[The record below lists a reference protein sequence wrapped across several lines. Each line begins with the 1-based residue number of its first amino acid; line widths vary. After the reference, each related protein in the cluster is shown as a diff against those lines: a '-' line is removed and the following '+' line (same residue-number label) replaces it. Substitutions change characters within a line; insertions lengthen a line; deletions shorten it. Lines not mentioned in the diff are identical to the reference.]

1 MFLYIVKW
9 SLIYITTIY
18 LLHNLYLFFEENITS
33 TIYKD
38 HNATASIEMQSIN
51 NILSN
56 SYQSRDK
63 SKNILNT
70 NTINSINNKVL
81 TITILLI
88 ILLIITILI
97 IIEFELNEFLNT
109 LNKI

>member
-33 TIYKD
+33 TIYKN

-56 SYQSRDK
+56 SYQTRDK

-70 NTINSINNKVL
+70 NTINNSYNNISNNISNNINNSISDNNNMEV
-81 TITILLI
+81 
-88 ILLIITILI
+88 
-97 IIEFELNEFLNT
+97 ELNEFLNT

>member
-38 HNATASIEMQSIN
+38 HNARASIEMQSIN

-56 SYQSRDK
+56 SYQTRDK

-70 NTINSINNKVL
+70 NTINNSINNNN
-81 TITILLI
+81 INNNNINNNNNNNNM
-88 ILLIITILI
+88 
-97 IIEFELNEFLNT
+97 EFELNEFLNT

>member
-56 SYQSRDK
+56 SYQTRDK

-70 NTINSINNKVL
+70 NMNNNNNISNNSISNNNM
-81 TITILLI
+81 
-88 ILLIITILI
+88 
-97 IIEFELNEFLNT
+97 EFELNEFLNT